1 MTDGTFCPV
10 EFVEFRHDK
19 PAVLATFFLIV
30 AVPFLFV
37 VEPGRCAG
45 RTSVKK
51 VNVFTLV
58 CAESPQPVFKL
69 SQSSEYVHWGSVW
82 SPA

>member
-1 MTDGTFCPV
+1 MTHGDFCPV

-19 PAVLATFFLIV
+19 PAVLATSFKIV
-30 AVPFLFV
+30 VPFVFV
-37 VEPGRCAG
+37 VEAGTCAG

-58 CAESPQPVFKL
+58 CAESLQPVFKTM
-69 SQSSEYVHWGSVW
+69 QSSEYVHCGSIW